1 MLIKKPIPGPD
12 DGTEEMG
19 YRAAKDLID
28 NYNIDPMSI
37 DMIISIG
44 EEWKEYPLTT
54 SSIYIQ
60 EKNWRL

>member
-1 MLIKKPIPGPD
+1 
-12 DGTEEMG
+12 MG

>member
-1 MLIKKPIPGPD
+1 
-12 DGTEEMG
+12 MG

-60 EKNWRL
+60 EKKLALIMLLPLIYNKDAVLT